1 MATIKDIATK
11 AGVSP
16 ATVSRVLNYDPELSV
31 GKETKQKIFE
41 VAEALNYTKHKQKKR
56 EQRVLRFIQWYD
68 TEEELEDLYY
78 LAIRLGIEKK
88 AEELQVRLVKE
99 TLSELTDSVADG
111 TIALGKFSQEQI
123 RQLEQFSGPL
133 LFVDTHGSIYGHDSI
148 VVDFE
153 QAIELVI
160 DHFIRENHTKIGIL
174 SGVEYPKNSQY
185 QLEDARFRAFKIRMN
200 QLKLYDEQ
208 FHLQGKFTIDGGYQA
223 MSDFLAQA
231 KEIPTAFFASSDAL
245 AIGAMRAVQK
255 HGLRVPEDISIIGF
269 NDVSVAKYVSPELST
284 IRVYTEWMGE
294 LAVETTMNLIEEAAP
309 VSKRTVI
316 ATELILRHSTQ
327 LS

>member
-1 MATIKDIATK
+1 M
-11 AGVSP
+11 
-16 ATVSRVLNYDPELSV
+16 NYDPELSV

-41 VAEALNYTKHKQKKR
+41 VAEALNYTKHKHKKR

-78 LAIRLGIEKK
+78 LAIRLGVEKK
-88 AEELQVRLVKE
+88 AEELHVRLIKE
-99 TLSELTDSVADG
+99 TLSDLTDSVADG
-111 TIALGKFSQEQI
+111 TIALGKFSQGQI

-174 SGVEYPKNSQY
+174 SGIEYPKNSQY
-185 QLEDARFRAFKIRMN
+185 PLEDARFRAFKTRME

-208 FHLQGKFTIDGGYQA
+208 FHLQGRFTIDGGYQA
-223 MSDFLAQA
+223 MSDFLIQA
-231 KEIPTAFFASSDAL
+231 KETPTAFFASSDAL
-245 AIGAMRAVQK
+245 AIGAMRAIQK

-284 IRVYTEWMGE
+284 IRVYTEWLGE
-294 LAVETTMNLIEEAAP
+294 LAVETTMNLIEEVAP

-316 ATELILRHSTQ
+316 ATELILRQSSK

>member
-1 MATIKDIATK
+1 M
-11 AGVSP
+11 
-16 ATVSRVLNYDPELSV
+16 
-31 GKETKQKIFE
+31 
-41 VAEALNYTKHKQKKR
+41 NYTKHKQKKR

>member
-56 EQRVLRFIQWYD
+56 ERRVLRFIQWYD